1 MNFLCP
7 DEQSDPK
14 NRLRFQL
21 TAVKNLNRT
30 KPENW
35 KKSWTIRQ
43 RLLKNVHFKVFFSSE
58 PVKPKNLLNPKNCK
72 SQKPEPNFANFW
84 KLANRLKPN
93 PKSKV
98 KFKLL
103 PKEFWSQ
110 LLKAHCFTILK
121 DKSEKQLILSI
132 FQADDMGHYVW
143 MVFERVLFDV
153 MTWLSMGG
161 CVEVWLDSQ
170 REASVKHMKW
180 KKTFEIQL
188 Q

>member
-1 MNFLCP
+1 MFHVHSFEAKIQLF
-7 DEQSDPK
+7 EWMQSYWSNPIPK
-14 NRLRFQL
+14 NS
-21 TAVKNLNRT
+21 AE
-30 KPENW
+30 PDA
-35 KKSWTIRQ
+35 
-43 RLLKNVHFKVFFSSE
+43 SE
-58 PVKPKNLLNPKNCK
+58 
-72 SQKPEPNFANFW
+72 SF
-84 KLANRLKPN
+84 
-93 PKSKV
+93 
-98 KFKLL
+98 
-103 PKEFWSQ
+103 
-110 LLKAHCFTILK
+110 K

>member
-1 MNFLCP
+1 MSNKFQFDFTP
-7 DEQSDPK
+7 NSNPIPK
-14 NRLRFQL
+14 
-21 TAVKNLNRT
+21 
-30 KPENW
+30 
-35 KKSWTIRQ
+35 I
-43 RLLKNVHFKVFFSSE
+43 SE
-58 PVKPKNLLNPKNCK
+58 PDA
-72 SQKPEPNFANFW
+72 S
-84 KLANRLKPN
+84 
-93 PKSKV
+93 
-98 KFKLL
+98 
-103 PKEFWSQ
+103 EF
-110 LLKAHCFTILK
+110 LK